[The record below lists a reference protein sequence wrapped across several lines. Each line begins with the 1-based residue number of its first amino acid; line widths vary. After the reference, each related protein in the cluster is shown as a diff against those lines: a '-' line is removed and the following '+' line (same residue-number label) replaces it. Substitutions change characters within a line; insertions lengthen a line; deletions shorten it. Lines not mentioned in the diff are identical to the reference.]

1 VSVLKPIGRIIAL
14 VAGVFLISSSTN
26 AQTIPRAVLSAPNL
40 EDFPTVTTYLDVKDA
55 QGVFVPGLGS
65 SDLTILEDNVIL
77 GGQIT
82 EIRPGAQIVV
92 AFNPG
97 SSFGIV
103 DFQGNNRLYYIS
115 QAMEYWWYV
124 QFEPELDD
132 LSLVTPGGVL
142 FSHKKVLSEWIEA
155 WNLYE
160 PPLRTSIPRLE
171 VLSAALDLASDPTPR
186 PGMGRVVLFLT
197 PTLSPDWGETIQ
209 SMADRA
215 TQSNIRVHVVM
226 IDSPALFTSTSAAQL
241 HALAVQTGG
250 QFFPFSNT
258 EPIPDFQQ
266 LFESSRRVYQLGYR
280 SQVNTAGEHTF
291 SAVVNSPLGEIT
303 SEPISFEVQLQS
315 PNPIFVELPYQIV
328 RAIPDDAEIA
338 TENLAPST
346 YTVEVVVEF
355 PDTIQ
360 REIARAALF
369 ANGQVVA
376 ENTTPPYHLFNWD
389 LTPFGSSAEV
399 ILNVEV
405 VDELGMTGHSIDIPV
420 QITIQRP
427 QQGLLPTLARNVPVI
442 SLGFVI
448 LAGGVLLLV
457 LVLAGRIRPRRIGER
472 RMSRAAYDDPV
483 TQPVK
488 QIEDRPDREKNVLA
502 RFRRR
507 LPPTRLRWPQ
517 REDVRQE
524 PFAYLTRISKDGTVD
539 PGAVYQVTTSEIT
552 FGSDPSE
559 AVVVLE
565 DPAVEPLHSR
575 LWRDDDGDF
584 HVADQESVAGTWL
597 NYAPVTQTG
606 CVVEHGD
613 LIHIAKIG
621 FRFTMAKPKQPRQPM
636 VIQKEEEQ

>member
-1 VSVLKPIGRIIAL
+1 MIVL
-14 VAGVFLISSSTN
+14 VAGVILISSSAS
-26 AQTIPRAVLSAPNL
+26 AQTVSRAVLSAPNL
-40 EDFPTVTTYLDVKDA
+40 EEFPQITSYLDVKDA
-55 QGVFVPGLGS
+55 QGLFVPGLGS
-65 SDLTILEDNVIL
+65 SDLTIIEDNVIV

-115 QAMEYWWYV
+115 QAIEYWWYV
-124 QFEPELDD
+124 QTEPEIDD
-132 LSLVTPGGVL
+132 LSFVTPGGVL
-142 FSHKKVLSEWIEA
+142 FSHTKVPNEWIEA
-155 WNLYE
+155 WNIYE
-160 PPLRTSIPRLE
+160 PPLSTSIPSLE

-186 PGMGRVVLFLT
+186 PGMGRTVLFLT

-209 SMADRA
+209 SIADRA
-215 TQSNIRVHVVM
+215 TQSNIRIHVVM

-241 HALAVQTGG
+241 HALAIQTGG

-258 EPIPDFQQ
+258 ETIPDFQHI
-266 LFESSRRVYQLGYR
+266 FESSRRVYQLGYR
-280 SQVNTAGEHTF
+280 SQVNSTGVHTF

-303 SEPISFEVQLQS
+303 SDPISFEVQLRP

-338 TENLAPST
+338 TENLEPRV
-346 YTVEVVVEF
+346 YPVEVVVEF

-360 REIARAALF
+360 REITRTALF
-369 ANGQVVA
+369 ANGQIVA
-376 ENTTPPYHLFNWD
+376 ENTSPPYHLLNWE
-389 LTPFGSSAEV
+389 LTQFGVSVEV
-399 ILNVEV
+399 ILKVEV
-405 VDELGMTGHSIDIPV
+405 VDELGMIGHSVDIPV

-472 RMSRAAYDDPV
+472 RKSRAAYDDPV
-483 TQPVK
+483 TQPVR
-488 QIEDRPDREKNVLA
+488 QIEEQPDMEKNVFA

-517 REDVRQE
+517 REVVRQE
-524 PFAYLTRISKDGTVD
+524 PFAYLVRISKDGEVD
-539 PGAVYQVTTSEIT
+539 PDAVFRVTTPEIT
-552 FGSDPSE
+552 FGSDPGE
-559 AVVVLE
+559 AVVVLK

-575 LWRDDDGDF
+575 LWQDDGGDF
-584 HVADQESVAGTWL
+584 HIADQESVAGTWL
-597 NYAPVTQTG
+597 NYAPVTNTG
-606 CVVEHGD
+606 CQVEHGD
-613 LIHIAKIG
+613 LIHIAKVG
-621 FRFTMAKPKQPRQPM
+621 FRFTLVKPKHPRQPM

>member
-1 VSVLKPIGRIIAL
+1 MLKPIGQIIAV
-14 VAGVFLISSSTN
+14 VAGVFLFSSSTS
-26 AQTIPRAVLSAPNL
+26 AQTVSRAVLSAPNL
-40 EDFPTVTTYLDVKDA
+40 DEFPHITSYLDVKDA
-55 QGVFVPGLGS
+55 QGLFVPGLGS
-65 SDLTILEDNVIL
+65 SDLTILEDNIVL

-92 AFNPG
+92 AINPG
-97 SSFGIV
+97 PSFGIV

-115 QAMEYWWYV
+115 QVLEYWWYV
-124 QFEPELDD
+124 QIESELDD
-132 LSLVTPGGVL
+132 LSLVTPDGVL
-142 FSHKKVLSEWIEA
+142 FSHKKALDEWVEA

-171 VLSAALDLASDPTPR
+171 VLSAALDLASDPLPQA
-186 PGMGRVVLFLT
+186 GMGRVVLFLT

-209 SMADRA
+209 SFADRA

-250 QFFPFSNT
+250 QFFAFSNT
-258 EPIPDFQQ
+258 ETIPDFQQ
-266 LFESSRRVYQLGYR
+266 LFESSRRVYQLGYN
-280 SQVNTAGEHTF
+280 SQVNTAGVHTF

-303 SEPISFEVQLQS
+303 SEPISFEVQLQP

-328 RAIPDDAEIA
+328 RAIPNDAEIA
-338 TENLAPST
+338 TENLEPSV

-360 REIARAALF
+360 REITRTALF
-369 ANGQVVA
+369 ANGQKVV
-376 ENTTPPYHLFNWD
+376 ENVTPPFNLLNWD
-389 LTPFGSSAEV
+389 LTSFGSSAEV
-399 ILNVEV
+399 TLKVEV
-405 VDELGMTGHSIDIPV
+405 VDELGMIGQSVDIPV

-427 QQGLLPTLARNVPVI
+427 QQGLLPTLARNVPLI

-472 RMSRAAYDDPV
+472 RKSRAAYDDPV
-483 TQPVK
+483 TQPVR
-488 QIEDRPDREKNVLA
+488 QIEEQPDIEKNVIA

-507 LPPTRLRWPQ
+507 LPSARLRRPQ
-517 REDVRQE
+517 RESVQQE
-524 PFAYLTRISKDGTVD
+524 PFAYLTRISKEGAVD
-539 PGAVYQVTTSEIT
+539 PGAVFRVTTSKIT

-565 DPAVEPLHSR
+565 DPAVEPLHSQ
-575 LWRDDDGDF
+575 LWRDDHGNF
-584 HVADQESVAGTWL
+584 HIADQESVAGTWL

-606 CVVEHGD
+606 SLVEHGD

-621 FRFTMAKPKQPRQPM
+621 FRFTLVKPEQPRQPM
-636 VIQKEEEQ
+636 VIKKEEEQ